1 MRVSVAVIVLAVC
14 ACSGDGDPERD
25 TSPSIGASTVD
36 VPVASGAMPAQASAM
51 MMAIPSD
58 PEALKRL
65 ESMGYTVHR
74 EEEHLHAPG
83 VKGCPAMAE
92 GPVM

>member
-1 MRVSVAVIVLAVC
+1 MRVSVVVIVLAVC
-14 ACSGDGDPERD
+14 ACNEEGGRKRD
-25 TSPSIGASTVD
+25 AAPPAETSAVD
-36 VPVASGAMPAQASAM
+36 IPVASGAMPTQASAM
-51 MMAIPSD
+51 MMAIPSE

-65 ESMGYTVHR
+65 EAMGYTVHR

-83 VKGCPAMAE
+83 VKGCPAMTD